1 MLRQIL
7 WGGVALSLAA
17 MSLALPAEAKV
28 RRDLSGLDLDLLE
41 QSMGQGGPEFKAMY
55 NTQDQFGM
63 LVGARGLGYMS
74 NSFYLGGA
82 GYGGTLTRMGTTET
96 NLIYAGMVAGL
107 EKRLLP
113 GWGYDVSLLVG
124 AAATGTNET
133 DLRGSMVLE
142 PRLSLSNFFGG
153 GVRTALSAGYLNFPN
168 TNWLSGPSLGLR
180 VEFKTLTLST
190 PVDD

>member
-1 MLRQIL
+1 MLRQTL
-7 WGGVALSLAA
+7 LGAVALSLAA
-17 MSLALPAEAKV
+17 IGLAQPADAKV
-28 RRDLSGLDLDLLE
+28 RRDLSGLELSHLE

-55 NTQDQFGM
+55 NTMDQFGM

-96 NLIYAGMVAGL
+96 NLVYGGMVAGL
-107 EKRLLP
+107 ENKFHP

-124 AAATGTNET
+124 GAVTGTSET
-133 DLRGSMVLE
+133 DLRSSMVLE

-153 GVRTALSAGYLNFPN
+153 GVRTALSAGYLYFPN
-168 TNWLSGPSLGLR
+168 TNGLSGPSLGLR